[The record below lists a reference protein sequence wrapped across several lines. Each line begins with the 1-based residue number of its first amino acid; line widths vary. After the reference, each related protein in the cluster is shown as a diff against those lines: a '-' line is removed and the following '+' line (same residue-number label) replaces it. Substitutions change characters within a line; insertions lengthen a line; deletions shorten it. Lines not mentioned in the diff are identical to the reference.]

1 MNDKLKIYTVECVS
15 EFQAKIEGLAKQNL
29 GDLHE
34 ETNEEG

>member
-15 EFQAKIEGLAKQNL
+15 EFQVKIEGLVKRNL

-34 ETNEEG
+34 ETDEDG